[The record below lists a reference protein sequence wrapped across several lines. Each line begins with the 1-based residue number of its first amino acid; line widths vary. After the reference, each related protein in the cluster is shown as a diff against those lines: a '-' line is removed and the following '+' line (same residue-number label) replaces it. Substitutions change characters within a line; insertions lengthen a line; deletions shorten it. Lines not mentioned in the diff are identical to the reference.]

1 MLSMMLRRLCVIAV
15 ILPLGLYLGFVV
27 LNIYLDSP
35 LTLPEDKRIEVLP
48 GTSLTRLS
56 HQLANDDVLLY
67 PQVFTLFARI
77 TDQTVIRAGEYQ
89 LGTGITH
96 RELLELLNSGKV
108 IQYQLTFPEG
118 LNFKEWLSL
127 LAQQPKLTQTLSGL
141 TVKELLQQLSL
152 GIEHPEGWF
161 FPDTYSY
168 NGGDSDAD
176 ILRQAHTRM
185 RQILAEEWPNRESY
199 LPLASP
205 YEALILASIVEKETG
220 VGHERAQIA
229 GVFIQRLRKG
239 MRLQTDPTV
248 IYGLGEKYQGNITRG
263 HLKQPTAYN
272 TYVIN
277 GLPPTPIAMPGREA
291 IYAALHPAETEALYF
306 VAKGDGSHYFSSTL
320 EEHLNAVRKYQLQR
334 RSNYRSSP
342 QN

>member
-1 MLSMMLRRLCVIAV
+1 MLSMILRRLCVIAV

-27 LNIYLDSP
+27 LNTYLDSP
-35 LTLPEDKRIEVLP
+35 LSLQEDKRIEVLP

-56 HQLANDDVLLY
+56 HQLANDGVLLY

-77 TDQTVIRAGEYQ
+77 TDQTIIRAGEYQ
-89 LGTGITH
+89 LNTGVTH

-127 LAQQPKLTQTLSGL
+127 LTQQPKLTQTLSGL

-152 GIEHPEGWF
+152 DIEHPEGWF

-168 NGGDSDAD
+168 NVGDSDAD
-176 ILRQAHTRM
+176 ILRQAHGRM
-185 RQILAEEWPNRESY
+185 RQILAEEWLNREPG
-199 LPLASP
+199 LPLASS

-229 GVFIQRLRKG
+229 GVFIQRIRKG

-248 IYGLGEKYQGNITRG
+248 IYGLGEKYQGNITRA

-291 IYAALHPAETEALYF
+291 IYAALHPTETEALYF
-306 VAKGDGSHYFSSTL
+306 VAKGDGSHYFSRTL
-320 EEHLNAVRKYQLQR
+320 AEHLNAVRKYQLQR